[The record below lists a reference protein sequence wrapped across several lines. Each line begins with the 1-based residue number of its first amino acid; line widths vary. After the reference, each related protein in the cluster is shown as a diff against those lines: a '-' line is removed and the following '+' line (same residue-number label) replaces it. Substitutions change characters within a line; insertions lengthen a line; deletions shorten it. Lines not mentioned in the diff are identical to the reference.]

1 MECLKFHDVDEEI
14 RTKAYEWYR
23 TNVAKPMPLL
33 AARRRYFRW
42 LEKQGV
48 IYPNLGPAHFKDE
61 SSKTLFLLRWS

>member
-1 MECLKFHDVDEEI
+1 MEYLEFHDVDEEI
-14 RTKAYEWYR
+14 RTKAYNWYR
-23 TNVAKPMPLL
+23 TNVGIPYGSL
-33 AARRRYFRW
+33 AAIRRYFRW